1 VYNTHRCVTRIGM
14 EEMGAEDLALSFGDK
29 MLGHQ
34 LAPLTVVGPK
44 VERYPAKIK
53 CSDHPLAPPL

>member
-1 VYNTHRCVTRIGM
+1 M